1 MDLLNSSVKPDA
13 SNLDLEQLGSATQNT
28 PASSN
33 TAEEPVKK
41 PNRRR
46 KKKFL
51 LGRRKKTTKCS
62 KKKIKTET
70 EEDEFHIE
78 YFPLQISEA
87 GPSDEVKPKIE
98 SKPVV
103 RRRQTSKCSLY
114 TFCSC
119 STYLFNNYFLC

>member
-13 SNLDLEQLGSATQNT
+13 TNLDLEQLSSSTQNT
-28 PASSN
+28 AVSSV

-41 PNRRR
+41 TTRRR

-51 LGRRKKTTKCS
+51 LGRRKKSSKYS
-62 KKKIKTET
+62 KKKVKAEADD
-70 EEDEFHIE
+70 DEFQIE

-87 GPSDEVKPKIE
+87 SDEVEPKVE

-103 RRRQTSKCSLY
+103 SKRQTSKCSLC
-114 TFCSC
+114 TF
-119 STYLFNNYFLC
+119 